1 MPLSGIDVECCVV
14 AFHDN
19 TKCGIGCAPVQ
30 DTSGLAQ
37 SGPFLG
43 AADVQTVDNVRTG
56 TG

>member
-1 MPLSGIDVECCVV
+1 MPPSGIDVECRVV

-19 TKCGIGCAPVQ
+19 VKCGKGCAPVAK
-30 DTSGLAQ
+30 DAAPAQ
-37 SGPFLG
+37 IKPILG